1 MTLEKKKNIKKE
13 LFDFLM
19 LLIGCVCTSLS
30 FNLFLLPN
38 NIVVGFSGLSIV
50 ANSLFGIRPS
60 LFLIISYSILAI
72 LSLKFL
78 GFKST
83 RRTILGS
90 ILYPLFVE
98 LTTYVTPYIDL
109 SNIEGI
115 VLILCGAILSGFGSG
130 LVYKVNYSTGGSD
143 VVNQLLNKLLK
154 QPIGKCMLITNGIII
169 SIGFAVFGLR
179 TVIYSILVVYIISSV
194 TDRVMIGIS
203 ESKTFRIITQ
213 NETDVKKFLLT
224 KLSHGVTVI
233 EARGGY
239 TGDNIK
245 MIMCIVPTREYIT
258 VKEGVLEIDNDAM
271 IMVSDVYE
279 VLGNKWGVIWVLYK

>member
-279 VLGNKWGVIWVLYK
+279 VLGNK